1 VCPLRQFGIVQTAL
15 ADRHTSPF
23 QFQKVAGTINVQHN
37 CRKFN
42 CPIKKTRQG
51 QVERQDLKV
60 LRPQVCHADNDHFI
74 INSASLSNVELHHSI
89 ASLPTVPVSPM
100 DWLQCVRDGYANWL
114 YTPNHNA
121 NDILEEDEDDQSGDD
136 AAEGDAEEEDEADD
150 DID

>member
-1 VCPLRQFGIVQTAL
+1 
-15 ADRHTSPF
+15 
-23 QFQKVAGTINVQHN
+23 
-37 CRKFN
+37 
-42 CPIKKTRQG
+42 
-51 QVERQDLKV
+51 
-60 LRPQVCHADNDHFI
+60 
-74 INSASLSNVELHHSI
+74 
-89 ASLPTVPVSPM
+89 M